1 MPLSRDWA
9 KSSYSTPNGGNCV
22 QARDTGRA
30 VQVRDSKN
38 PDGAVLTF
46 AAVQWAA
53 FTTAIKNSRNDSAG
67 SR

>member
-30 VQVRDSKN
+30 VQVRNSKN

-46 AAVQWAA
+46 ARAQWAA
-53 FTTAIKNSRNDSAG
+53 FTTAVRNGQHNSAG

>member
-22 QARDTGRA
+22 QVRDTGRA
-30 VQVRDSKN
+30 IQVRDSKN
-38 PDGAVLTF
+38 PDGDILTF
-46 AAVQWAA
+46 ARAQWAA
-53 FTTAIKNSRNDSAG
+53 FTAAVKNGQHDSAD

>member
-9 KSSYSTPNGGNCV
+9 KSSYSDPNGGNCV
-22 QARDTGRA
+22 QARQARDGI

-46 AAVQWAA
+46 
-53 FTTAIKNSRNDSAG
+53 SADCWRDFIATVKINRPG
-67 SR
+67 K

>member
-38 PDGAVLTF
+38 PDGAVLIF
-46 AAVQWAA
+46 GAAQWAA
-53 FTTAIKNSRNDSAG
+53 FTTAIKHGQHDSAG